1 MPDLLPGADSGS
13 VVATLRKLI
22 IEGHYPAGT
31 RLAEIPVATALG
43 IKPKTVRSYRSRII
57 EKTNFRTTAEMIFYA
72 VSHGLVERAA
82 RRDLGPRRPRAAK
95 KR

>member
-1 MPDLLPGADSGS
+1 MSNREYEVFVSLGGGRSVDDS
-13 VVATLRKLI
+13 AK
-22 IEGHYPAGT
+22 
-31 RLAEIPVATALG
+31 ALG

-72 VSHGLVERAA
+72 VSHGLVEKAA
-82 RRDLGPRRPRAAK
+82 SRDLEPRRPRATK